1 MQESI
6 STGILSDP
14 AKSSSVT
21 NGTASNKSSDFDWS
35 TPSAGNKSGADRSEC
50 LGWEAPVSSQDTA
63 DAFDWSAPVTNK
75 VRFDDELELDLKLD
89 SDSEDGE
96 DYKGEDMLSKFA
108 FLLITFI

>member
-1 MQESI
+1 M
-6 STGILSDP
+6 
-14 AKSSSVT
+14 
-21 NGTASNKSSDFDWS
+21 
-35 TPSAGNKSGADRSEC
+35 
-50 LGWEAPVSSQDTA
+50 SSQDTA